1 MLSPQELPI
10 APQLQARAGPRAR
23 ETAPFLLWTGP
34 TEQRYHLARQHP
46 SGLIGWHIPQPLAF
60 WVELPVAT
68 YTTAAL
74 TGGWAALTDLLR
86 RLARVKVN
94 SLWYMVAIGL
104 PIAMGATLV
113 GRGAAF

>member
-1 MLSPQELPI
+1 
-10 APQLQARAGPRAR
+10 
-23 ETAPFLLWTGP
+23 
-34 TEQRYHLARQHP
+34 
-46 SGLIGWHIPQPLAF
+46 
-60 WVELPVAT
+60 VAT